1 MKWNLAMA
9 RRLCWTVT
17 AGVIS
22 AGGLL
27 VLDAWWWL
35 RGWQRGLALSLWLTS
50 MIVLMVWSG
59 WAAVYPSETSH
70 PIARRHQRRAN
81 VLAVVAATL
90 ALTTWAGI
98 LLGWQEAPHHARRL
112 FLPWSDAL
120 RPAPYRVV
128 VTSGDMAAPGGER
141 ITVSAYIERLTPSA
155 SWPLPVWLIRQV
167 WPQGL
172 PERLPMHLEEDGSA
186 YATLIVENDFRYRI
200 EVDTASSDWYRVIRI
215 DPVGLSRES
224 LLVVEPPSYA
234 AHLPTR
240 QYSFPE
246 GDTPTL
252 RVPAWQYGVVQIQVA
267 FTRPV
272 ATAYLEW
279 RAEEES
285 TVEIFPLLLD
295 GEHRS
300 GTVRWSVARSGRWK
314 LVAVLE
320 RQGCRWLCQWP
331 GTVEVQPDMPPRW
344 LEVTGLLSIPR
355 RIAPGST
362 IPIRF
367 RTHDDF
373 GIAQVLLE
381 YSRESNPWPYQIS
394 LPFVTHADGSVEGHY
409 DWQLDKQIPEGEIVR
424 LRLRVRDNRRM
435 EHPSLGQQE
444 VVFPPD
450 GWCELRVDAAAS
462 PLAVQDIQ
470 VHHAWLRDAS
480 HALRKQCQTSRQ
492 TLLLVYREAPSTWQD
507 HHRTLLRQ
515 VAEQWREVRRA
526 WDRICLQI
534 RLLPDLYP
542 LAAAARLIQEEEEQ
556 FVRLAERWSYL
567 LTATEQRESLRYA
580 LDRLQTLEQHLHDFE
595 KVNDLWTE
603 ARQQSEQLT
612 QLARRLEEWIQQV
625 ESNDRP
631 EERARLRSLAKSW
644 CQDWKFWVENTA
656 AVRTVWE
663 HQFSQELHRLQ
674 RQGQELLTVLE
685 RAAEADAAAFQ
696 AAQHLFLQ
704 SQTAWIRSLLQ
715 SAETLERQRV
725 GDPSLETLEAARL
738 ELWRQTLNFLE
749 RGDWLSALTVLE
761 QVADETERQ
770 ARQLKDLAPEL
781 SRSWRE
787 LACRCR
793 AQRSLLAAHR
803 QQILAYLTLPT
814 QEPLLMPVRRAQR
827 CAEAATRVLE
837 SYRSSHPVR
846 SVVAEWFLYDLQATV
861 LHLQT
866 GQWHEALTALQH
878 ARDGLILLQVTSQ
891 NSDQLRF
898 SFLSLQE
905 ELRILIHLMQRY
917 CDAPALTLAQCRWCA
932 HQHLRQ
938 FQHWYEQ
945 WQSLVASTPPCL
957 LPPSPLPSL
966 GDSQRWL
973 QTWGELDRTL
983 AQEKQKGLSGPLVT
997 LPAYQ
1002 AVRRSCREAVDA
1014 LTARLVKV
1022 QTEVPG
1028 DDPTLFATVEK
1039 LRQVQLLLSPVSSDP
1054 TDNLDVD
1061 KIARFRRLAQLLR
1074 EAATQRRA
1082 FPAGEKVSSPKPVPT
1097 PQERPAP

>member
-35 RGWQRGLALSLWLTS
+35 RGWQRALALSLWLTS
-50 MIVLMVWSG
+50 MIVLMAWSA
-59 WAAVYPSETSH
+59 WVAVYPSETSH
-70 PIARRHQRRAN
+70 SMARRRQRRVN

-90 ALTTWAGI
+90 ALTTWVGI
-98 LLGWQEAPHHARRL
+98 LLGWQEAPHYARRL

-141 ITVSAYIERLTPSA
+141 ITVSAYIERLTPSTT
-155 SWPLPVWLIRQV
+155 WPPTVWLIRQV

-186 YATLIVENDFRYRI
+186 YASLTVENDFRYRI

-240 QYSFPE
+240 QYAFPE

-252 RVPAWQYGVVQIQVA
+252 LRVRAWQYGVVQIQVN

-295 GEHRS
+295 GEHRL
-300 GTVRWSVARSGRWK
+300 GMVRWSVARSGRWK

-320 RQGCRWLCQWP
+320 RQGRRWLCQWP

-344 LEVTGLLSIPR
+344 LEVTGLLAIPR

-362 IPIRF
+362 LPIRF
-367 RTHDDF
+367 RAQDDF
-373 GIAQVLLE
+373 GIAQVFLE
-381 YSRESNPWPYQIS
+381 YSRESNPWSHQIS

-409 DWQLDKQIPEGEIVR
+409 DWQIDKHIPEGEIVR

-435 EHPSLGQQE
+435 EHPGQGQQE

-470 VHHAWLRDAS
+470 VQHAWLRDAG

-492 TLLLVYREAPSTWQD
+492 TLLLVYREASSTWQD

-515 VAEQWREVRRA
+515 VTEQWREVRRA
-526 WDRICLQI
+526 WDHICLQI
-534 RLLPDLYP
+534 RLLPDLHP
-542 LAAAARLIQEEEEQ
+542 LAAAAHLIQEEEDQ
-556 FVRLAERWSYL
+556 FVRTAERWTYL
-567 LTATEQRESLRYA
+567 LTAAEQRESLRHA
-580 LDRLQTLEQHLHDFE
+580 LERLQILEQHLHDFE
-595 KVNDLWTE
+595 KLNDLWAE
-603 ARQQSEQLT
+603 ARQQSEQLM
-612 QLARRLEEWIQQV
+612 QLAQRLEALVQQM
-625 ESNDRP
+625 ESTDRP
-631 EERARLRSLAKSW
+631 EERARLRLLRKSW
-644 CQDWKFWVENTA
+644 HQDWHHWLEGTPA
-656 AVRTVWE
+656 IRIVWE
-663 HQFSQELHRLQ
+663 HQVAQELQRLQ
-674 RQGQELLTVLE
+674 RHGLELLTALE
-685 RAAEADAAAFQ
+685 RSAEADAAAFQ
-696 AAQHLFLQ
+696 AARHLFLQ
-704 SQTAWIRSLLQ
+704 SQTTWIRSLLQ
-715 SAETLERQRV
+715 SAGTLERQRA
-725 GDPSLETLEAARL
+725 GHPFLETLEAARL
-738 ELWRQTLNFLE
+738 ELWGQTLNFLE

-761 QVADETERQ
+761 QVADEAERQ
-770 ARQLKDLAPEL
+770 ARQLKEPAPEL
-781 SRSWRE
+781 SQQWRE
-787 LACRCR
+787 LARRCR
-793 AQRSLLAAHR
+793 TQRSFLAA
-803 QQILAYLTLPT
+803 QQQQVLAYLTVPA
-814 QEPLLMPVRRAQR
+814 QEPLPMLVRRAER
-827 CAEAATRVLE
+827 CAEAAAHVLE
-837 SYRSSHPVR
+837 PYHLSLAFKPA
-846 SVVAEWFLYDLQATV
+846 VVEWFLHDLRAAV
-861 LHLQT
+861 HHLQT
-866 GQWHEALTALQH
+866 GQWQDAVTALHH
-878 ARDGLILLQVTSQ
+878 AREGLLLFQAGIQDTIPVVLSLQ
-891 NSDQLRF
+891 
-898 SFLSLQE
+898 SLQE
-905 ELRILIHLMQRY
+905 ELRALTRLVQRY
-917 CDAPALTLAQCRWCA
+917 RDSPALTLTQCRWSV
-932 HQHLRQ
+932 HQYLRQ
-938 FQHWYEQ
+938 LQHWYEQ
-945 WQSLVASTPPCL
+945 WRSLVASTPSHL
-957 LPPSPLPSL
+957 LSPSSLPSS

-973 QTWGELDRTL
+973 QAWRELDRTL
-983 AQEKQKGLSGPLVT
+983 AQGKPQGLTGPLAT

-1002 AVRRSCREAVDA
+1002 AACRSCREALDA
-1014 LTARLVKV
+1014 LAARIPKA
-1022 QTEVPG
+1022 QAEVSG
-1028 DDPTLFATVEK
+1028 DDPTLLPTVEK
-1039 LRQVQLLLSPVSSDP
+1039 LRQAHVLLSDLASDSY
-1054 TDNLDVD
+1054 DDQAGVAQL
-1061 KIARFRRLAQLLR
+1061 RRLAQLLR

-1082 FPAGEKVSSPKPVPT
+1082 FPAGEKGLFPRSALI
-1097 PQERPAP
+1097 PQERPVP